1 LKIIKFIEFGSF
13 GKLEFFKTKIQSSE
27 TIKNLIS
34 LFAKK
39 VSVENDPVLKM
50 IQSTRPGQIFVSQ
63 ILKLFVNMKQGVF
76 TLNRNCANHCSFML
90 GLRWILKTEDLTDSE
105 TIIQTVRIRTRS
117 AYSSDWSGL
126 RNPRKKERLVHVGS
140 HIYGQDE
147 FAGIPLD
154 QN

>member
-105 TIIQTVRIRTRS
+105 TIIQTVRIRTGS
-117 AYSSDWSGL
+117 A
-126 RNPRKKERLVHVGS
+126 
-140 HIYGQDE
+140 
-147 FAGIPLD
+147 
-154 QN
+154 